1 MPVKVLIG
9 RPRPTAKQRALEKE
23 LLQRREAL
31 LRRRP
36 GDFDDDNGLCP
47 VGPPPGP
54 SPMPLAGAAEIA
66 DD

>member
-1 MPVKVLIG
+1 MPVKDLIG
-9 RPRPTAKQRALEKE
+9 RPRPTAEQRALEKE

-47 VGPPPGP
+47 VGPPRP